1 MKQSEQ
7 SVCLVI
13 GASHAGSLLVVQL
26 RKEGWQGRIILIG
39 AESHLPYHRPPLS
52 KAVLAGERSLEN
64 ILLRPEMLYS
74 NNQIELRLGER
85 VVSLD
90 RAAKRVQLASGE
102 ALSYDK
108 LALCT
113 GASPRVLPMAN
124 DLPGVFTL
132 RQADDVTAIYEIP
145 VQISAVLGRST
156 MQVSQLLKLG
166 RGAVVELDR
175 KVGEAIDIY
184 VNNRLVA
191 RGEVVVVEDKLG
203 VTMTEIV
210 KSDRA

>member
-1 MKQSEQ
+1 MSDGGKDT
-7 SVCLVI
+7 
-13 GASHAGSLLVVQL
+13 
-26 RKEGWQGRIILIG
+26 
-39 AESHLPYHRPPLS
+39 
-52 KAVLAGERSLEN
+52 GEMNYEE
-64 ILLRPEMLYS
+64 I
-74 NNQIELRLGER
+74 
-85 VVSLD
+85 VD
-90 RAAKRVQLASGE
+90 
-102 ALSYDK
+102 
-108 LALCT
+108 T
-113 GASPRVLPMAN
+113 GAGREPEKEYTPGEPMA
-124 DLPGVFTL
+124 G
-132 RQADDVTAIYEIP
+132 DVTAIYDIP

-210 KSDRA
+210 KSDRN